1 MMLASYLIN
10 WINKLD
16 IIQESRIFFQRER
29 KNSELFLKNPAVKI
43 KT

>member
-29 KNSELFLKNPAVKI
+29 KNSELLKK
-43 KT
+43 KSGR

>member
-1 MMLASYLIN
+1 MLASHLIN

-16 IIQESRIFFQRER
+16 IIQESWIFFQRER
-29 KNSELFLKNPAVKI
+29 KNSDLKKKNQAVKI

>member
-1 MMLASYLIN
+1 MLASYLIN

-16 IIQESRIFFQRER
+16 IIQESRNFFQRER
-29 KNSELFLKNPAVKI
+29 KNSELLKKNPAVKI

>member
-1 MMLASYLIN
+1 MLASYLIN

-16 IIQESRIFFQRER
+16 IIQESWIFFQRER
-29 KNSELFLKNPAVKI
+29 KNSDFLKKNPAVKI